1 MGKFDDDRQKFLPI
15 FWSNITERQ
24 RQDYELA
31 KKHFGPLYRV
41 QDTNYFMKKFKEY
54 QTNPSSFVILIKES
68 DKVLELKEAA
78 KTEPKEAAKTEPKD
92 SDKTESK
99 EAAKTEPKT
108 EGR

>member
-1 MGKFDDDRQKFLPI
+1 MGKFDDDRQAFLPI

-54 QTNPSSFVILIKES
+54 QANPTAFPIKE
-68 DKVLELKEAA
+68 L
-78 KTEPKEAAKTEPKD
+78 
-92 SDKTESK
+92 
-99 EAAKTEPKT
+99 PKT
-108 EGR
+108 AEVASNTSSVTATVISAAPVTVTVPIPTQL